1 MQSLCL
7 QPNFLSPSKM
17 KHICNKLTLIL
28 LLAISQDI
36 TQCFSCA
43 LLVIATYRSL
53 AREVM
58 GVILYSAQLFFFFA
72 QLQLCRLVKEAISCL
87 DKHTAPFAVLP
98 VRQNDGCCAL
108 SASCG

>member
-1 MQSLCL
+1 
-7 QPNFLSPSKM
+7 M

-58 GVILYSAQLFFFFA
+58 GVILYSAQLFFFF
-72 QLQLCRLVKEAISCL
+72 C
-87 DKHTAPFAVLP
+87 TASAVQAGERGNKLF
-98 VRQNDGCCAL
+98 RQAYGAFRRAACTPK
-108 SASCG
+108 